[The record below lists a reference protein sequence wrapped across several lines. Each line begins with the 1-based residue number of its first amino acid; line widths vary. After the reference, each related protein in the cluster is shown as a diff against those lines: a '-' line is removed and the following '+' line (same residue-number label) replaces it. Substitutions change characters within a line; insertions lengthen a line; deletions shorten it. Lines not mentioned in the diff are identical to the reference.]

1 MVAAVETMAYAGELP
16 WHGLGTKVPQDLST
30 DEFIKQAGLDWTV
43 TKKPMFFMDKNSK
56 PISTGMTALVRDTD
70 EKVLTHV
77 SSKWNPVQNKQAFD
91 FFEEFVNAGDMHM
104 HTAGSLQ
111 DGKRVWALAKIQ
123 DGIKLFGKDDI
134 ENYLLFCNPHMHG
147 ASVQVKTTNIRVVCQ
162 NTLTQSLD
170 AASDVDVKFSHRTAF
185 DPEVAKQ
192 AVFVA
197 KERLQEFKEYAEFL
211 GSKRYTE
218 ANVNAYLQ
226 EVFKIHGAG
235 KRVGKTAKQAFD
247 ILETQ
252 PGAGIR
258 PGTWWNALNS
268 VTYMTDHVLGKS
280 ADARMASAWYGANA
294 RVKDKAVK
302 KVLEYAESA

>member
-30 DEFIKQAGLDWTV
+30 DEFIKQAGLNWTV
-43 TKKPMFFMDKNSK
+43 SKRPLYFNSENK
-56 PISTGMTALVRDTD
+56 LKSTSMTALVRDTD
-70 EKVLTHV
+70 DKILSYV
-77 SSKWNPVQNKQAFD
+77 SSKWNPVQNQQAFD

-111 DGKRVWALAKIQ
+111 DGKRIWALAKIQ

-147 ASVQVKTTNIRVVCQ
+147 ASVQVKTTNIRVVCN
-162 NTLTQSLD
+162 NTLTASLD
-170 AASDVDVKFSHRTAF
+170 ASSDVDVKFSHRTAF
-185 DPEVAKQ
+185 DPEIAKQ
-192 AVFVA
+192 AVFIA
-197 KERLQEFKEYAEFL
+197 KERLQDFKEYAEFL

-218 ANVNAYLQ
+218 LKVKAFLQ
-226 EVFKIHGAG
+226 EIFKNHGSG
-235 KRVGKTAKQAFD
+235 KRVGKTAEAAFEV
-247 ILETQ
+247 LETQ

-258 PGTWWNALNS
+258 PGTWWNALNA
-268 VTYMTDHVLGKS
+268 VTFMTDHKLGKS
-280 ADARMASAWYGANA
+280 TDARLASAWYGANA

-302 KVLEYAESA
+302 KVLEYAEAA

>member
-1 MVAAVETMAYAGELP
+1 MSHMVETMAYAGEVP
-16 WHGLGTKVPQDLST
+16 WHGLGVKVEDGIGV
-30 DEFIKQAGLDWTV
+30 DDMIKEAGLDWKV
-43 TKKPMFFMDKNSK
+43 KKIPA
-56 PISTGMTALVRDTD
+56 TAEFEGQRIYSGHDMLVRESDGQPLD
-70 EKVLTHV
+70 MVKENWV
-77 SSKWNPVQNKQAFD
+77 PVQNSDAFE
-91 FFEEFVNAGDMHM
+91 FFREFCDAGDMEM

-111 DGKRVWALAKIQ
+111 DGKRIWALAKIQ

-226 EVFKIHGAG
+226 EVFKNHGAG

>member
-30 DEFIKQAGLDWTV
+30 DEFIKQAGLNWTV
-43 TKKPMFFMDKNSK
+43 SKRPLYFNSDNK
-56 PISTGMTALVRDTD
+56 LKSTSMTALVRDTD
-70 EKVLTHV
+70 DKILSYV
-77 SSKWNPVQNKQAFD
+77 SSKWNPVQNQQAFD

-111 DGKRVWALAKIQ
+111 DGKRIWALAKIQ

-147 ASVQVKTTNIRVVCQ
+147 ASVQVKTTNVRVVCQ

-170 AASDVDVKFSHRTAF
+170 ASSDVDVKFSHRTAF

-197 KERLQEFKEYAEFL
+197 KERLQEFKTYAEFL

-218 ANVNAYLQ
+218 LKVKAFLQ
-226 EVFKIHGAG
+226 EVFKNHGSG
-235 KRVGKTAKQAFD
+235 KRVGKTAEAAFEV
-247 ILETQ
+247 LETQ

-258 PGTWWNALNS
+258 PGTWWNALNA
-268 VTYMTDHVLGKS
+268 VTFMTDHKLGKS
-280 ADARMASAWYGANA
+280 TDARLASAWYGANA

-302 KVLEYAESA
+302 KVLEYAEAV

>member
-1 MVAAVETMAYAGELP
+1 
-16 WHGLGTKVPQDLST
+16 
-30 DEFIKQAGLDWTV
+30 
-43 TKKPMFFMDKNSK
+43 
-56 PISTGMTALVRDTD
+56 
-70 EKVLTHV
+70 
-77 SSKWNPVQNKQAFD
+77 
-91 FFEEFVNAGDMHM
+91 MHM

-111 DGKRVWALAKIQ
+111 DGKRIWALAKIQ

-197 KERLQEFKEYAEFL
+197 KERLHEFKEYAEFL

-226 EVFKIHGAG
+226 EVFKNH
-235 KRVGKTAKQAFD
+235 
-247 ILETQ
+247 
-252 PGAGIR
+252 GAGIR

>member
-30 DEFIKQAGLDWTV
+30 DEFIKQAGLNWTV
-43 TKKPMFFMDKNSK
+43 SKRPLYFNSDNK
-56 PISTGMTALVRDTD
+56 LKSTSMTALVRDTD
-70 EKVLTHV
+70 DKILSYV
-77 SSKWNPVQNKQAFD
+77 SSKWNPVQNQQAFD

-111 DGKRVWALAKIQ
+111 DGKRIWALAKIQ

-147 ASVQVKTTNIRVVCQ
+147 ASVQVKTTNVRVVCQ

-218 ANVNAYLQ
+218 ASVNAYLQ
-226 EVFKIHGAG
+226 EVFKNHGAG

-280 ADARMASAWYGANA
+280 ADARMASAWYGANS
-294 RVKDKAVK
+294 RVKGKAVK

>member
-30 DEFIKQAGLDWTV
+30 DEFIKQAGLNWTV
-43 TKKPMFFMDKNSK
+43 SKRPLYFNSDNK
-56 PISTGMTALVRDTD
+56 LKSTSMTALVRDTD
-70 EKVLTHV
+70 DKILSYV
-77 SSKWNPVQNKQAFD
+77 SSKWNPVQNQQAFD

-111 DGKRVWALAKIQ
+111 DGKRIWALAKIQ

-147 ASVQVKTTNIRVVCQ
+147 ASVQVKTTNVRVVCQ

-218 ANVNAYLQ
+218 ASVNAYLQ
-226 EVFKIHGAG
+226 EVFKNHGAG

-258 PGTWWNALNS
+258 PCLLYTSPSPRDGLLS
-268 VTYMTDHVLGKS
+268 RMPSS
-280 ADARMASAWYGANA
+280 A
-294 RVKDKAVK
+294 
-302 KVLEYAESA
+302 

>member
-30 DEFIKQAGLDWTV
+30 DEFIKQAGLNWTV
-43 TKKPMFFMDKNSK
+43 SKRPLYFNSENK
-56 PISTGMTALVRDTD
+56 LKSTSMTALVRDTD
-70 EKVLTHV
+70 DKILSYV
-77 SSKWNPVQNKQAFD
+77 SSKWNPVQNQQAFD

-111 DGKRVWALAKIQ
+111 DGKRIWALAKIQ

-147 ASVQVKTTNIRVVCQ
+147 ASVQVKTTNVRVVCQ

-170 AASDVDVKFSHRTAF
+170 ASSDVDVKFSHRTAF

-218 ANVNAYLQ
+218 ASVNAYLQ
-226 EVFKIHGAG
+226 EVFKNHGAG

-258 PGTWWNALNS
+258 PGTCWNALNS
-268 VTYMTDHVLGKS
+268 VTYLPDHVLGKS

>member
-1 MVAAVETMAYAGELP
+1 
-16 WHGLGTKVPQDLST
+16 
-30 DEFIKQAGLDWTV
+30 
-43 TKKPMFFMDKNSK
+43 MFFMDKTNK

-70 EKVLTHV
+70 DRVLTHV

-91 FFEEFVNAGDMHM
+91 FFDEFVNAGDMHM

-111 DGKRVWALAKIQ
+111 DGKRIWALAKIQ

-134 ENYLLFCNPHMHG
+134 ENYLLFCNPHLHG
-147 ASVQVKTTNIRVVCQ
+147 ASVQVKTTNIRVVCN
-162 NTLTQSLD
+162 NTLTASLD
-170 AASDVDVKFSHRTAF
+170 TASDVDVKFTHRTEF
-185 DPEVAKQ
+185 DPEVAKK

-197 KERLQEFKEYAEFL
+197 KERLQEFKTYAEFL

-218 ANVNAYLQ
+218 ADVNACLQ
-226 EVFKIHGAG
+226 EIFKNHGSG
-235 KRVGKTAKQAFD
+235 KRIGKTAQQAYD

-252 PGAGIR
+252 PGANIR
-258 PGTWWNALNS
+258 PGTYWNVLNS

-280 ADARMASAWYGANA
+280 TDARMASSWFGANA

-302 KVLEYAESA
+302 KVLEYAQAA

>member
-30 DEFIKQAGLDWTV
+30 DEFIKQAGLNWTV
-43 TKKPMFFMDKNSK
+43 SKRPLYFNSDNK
-56 PISTGMTALVRDTD
+56 LKSTSMTALVRDTD
-70 EKVLTHV
+70 DKILSYV
-77 SSKWNPVQNKQAFD
+77 SSKWNPVQNQQAFD

-111 DGKRVWALAKIQ
+111 DGKRIWALAKIQ

-134 ENYLLFCNPHMHG
+134 ENYLLFCNPHLHG
-147 ASVQVKTTNIRVVCQ
+147 ASVQVKTTNIRVVCN
-162 NTLTQSLD
+162 NTLTASLD
-170 AASDVDVKFSHRTAF
+170 AASDVDVKFTHRTAF

-197 KERLQEFKEYAEFL
+197 KERLQEFKTYAEFL

-218 ANVNAYLQ
+218 LKVKAFLQ
-226 EVFKIHGAG
+226 EVFKNHGTG
-235 KRVGKTAKQAFD
+235 KRVGKTAEAAFEV
-247 ILETQ
+247 LETQ

-258 PGTWWNALNS
+258 PGTWWNALNA
-268 VTYMTDHVLGKS
+268 VTFMTDHKLGKS
-280 ADARMASAWYGANA
+280 TDARLASAWYGANA

-302 KVLEYAESA
+302 KVLEYAEAA

>member
-1 MVAAVETMAYAGELP
+1 
-16 WHGLGTKVPQDLST
+16 
-30 DEFIKQAGLDWTV
+30 
-43 TKKPMFFMDKNSK
+43 
-56 PISTGMTALVRDTD
+56 MTALVRDTD
-70 EKVLTHV
+70 DKILSYV
-77 SSKWNPVQNKQAFD
+77 SSKWNPVQNQQAFD

-111 DGKRVWALAKIQ
+111 DGKRIWALAKIQ

-147 ASVQVKTTNIRVVCQ
+147 ASVQVKTTNVRVVCQ

-170 AASDVDVKFSHRTAF
+170 ASSDVDVKFSHRTAF

-218 ANVNAYLQ
+218 LNVKAFLQ
-226 EVFKIHGAG
+226 EVFKNHGSG
-235 KRVGKTAKQAFD
+235 KRVGKTAEAAFEV
-247 ILETQ
+247 LETQ
-252 PGAGIR
+252 PGANIR
-258 PGTWWNALNS
+258 PGTWWNALNA
-268 VTYMTDHVLGKS
+268 VTFMTDHKLGKS
-280 ADARMASAWYGANA
+280 TDARLASAWYGANA

-302 KVLEYAESA
+302 KVLEYAEAA

>member
-1 MVAAVETMAYAGELP
+1 
-16 WHGLGTKVPQDLST
+16 
-30 DEFIKQAGLDWTV
+30 
-43 TKKPMFFMDKNSK
+43 
-56 PISTGMTALVRDTD
+56 
-70 EKVLTHV
+70 
-77 SSKWNPVQNKQAFD
+77 
-91 FFEEFVNAGDMHM
+91 MHM

-111 DGKRVWALAKIQ
+111 DGKRIWALAKIQ

-147 ASVQVKTTNIRVVCQ
+147 ASVQVKTTNVRVVCQ

-170 AASDVDVKFSHRTAF
+170 ASSDVDVKFTHRTAF

-218 ANVNAYLQ
+218 ASVNAYLQ
-226 EVFKIHGAG
+226 EVFKNHGAG

-280 ADARMASAWYGANA
+280 ADARMASAWYGANS

>member
-30 DEFIKQAGLDWTV
+30 DEFIKQAGLNWTV
-43 TKKPMFFMDKNSK
+43 SKRPLYFNSDNK
-56 PISTGMTALVRDTD
+56 LKSTSMTALVRDTD
-70 EKVLTHV
+70 DKILSYV
-77 SSKWNPVQNKQAFD
+77 SSKWNPVQNQQAFD

-111 DGKRVWALAKIQ
+111 DGKRIWALAKIQ

-218 ANVNAYLQ
+218 ASVNAYLQ
-226 EVFKIHGAG
+226 EVFKNHGAG

-252 PGAGIR
+252 PGASIR